1 MSASP
6 GTTWPPAAPPDRWGA
21 GRVIALVLGV
31 LLLIPGLG
39 LLAGGGVLLWADQS
53 QRDSDG
59 YLLAPT
65 TSLSSNGY
73 ALVSERLQLSAGAD
87 WVPVSEALGDARV
100 RASGSPK
107 DLFVGIAPT
116 GQAAAYLRDVR
127 RTVIDELGTDAAAD
141 SQVEL
146 PGNPPAAPPGD
157 QDFWVAQASGTGP
170 QQVDWEPAEGNWT
183 IVIMNAD
190 GSPGVDAD
198 VRAGATLPAV
208 TGIAW
213 GLLIGGLLLTAIA
226 VLLIVLAARP
236 RRPRSQ
242 FPPPGQPD
250 PVPVPAG
257 PPPAWQPPAG
267 R

>member
-6 GTTWPPAAPPDRWGA
+6 GTPWPPAPPPEPWGA
-21 GRVIALVLGV
+21 GRVVALVLGV

-53 QRDSDG
+53 QRTSDG
-59 YLLAPT
+59 YVLAPT
-65 TSLSSNGY
+65 TSLSSDGY

-100 RASGSPK
+100 TASGSGP

-116 GQAAAYLRDVR
+116 REAAAYLRDVQ
-127 RTVIDELGTDAAAD
+127 RTVVDELGTDAAAD
-141 SQVEL
+141 SQVDL
-146 PGNPPAAPPGD
+146 PGGAPAGPPAA
-157 QDFWVAQASGTGP
+157 QDFWVAQASGSGA
-170 QQVDWEPAEGNWT
+170 QHVDWEPAEGNWT
-183 IVIMNAD
+183 IVVMNAD
-190 GSPGVDAD
+190 GSAGVGAD
-198 VRAGATLPAV
+198 VRAGATIPAL

-213 GLLIGGLLLTAIA
+213 GVLIGGILLTLVA

-236 RRPRSQ
+236 RRSRPQ
-242 FPPPGQPD
+242 VPPGQPD

-257 PPPAWQPPAG
+257 PPPAWGPPAK